1 MRLAVMA
8 MAEPGTLL
16 NAPDTYMD
24 KIAIG
29 GGYPDGII
37 DLDAEP
43 ADNVRALA
51 KAKGVDPREITV
63 CIMDRPRHEKLIA
76 KSVHSAA
83 RRCI

>member
-1 MRLAVMA
+1 MA

-37 DLDAEP
+37 DLDADP
-43 ADNVRALA
+43 GRKLLALA
-51 KAKGVDPREITV
+51 KAKDVDPARNHRLHP
-63 CIMDRPRHEKLIA
+63 RP
-76 KSVHSAA
+76 SAP
-83 RRCI
+83 